1 MEGRLGE
8 KLRELIERAS
18 QEASKGIAWAM
29 ERVVV
34 VGRKEGVVE
43 EMKVVEQEGEGGLER
58 RGVGV
63 DPVFG
68 GGNGDGNGKM
78 VVGGKGEMEV
88 QGKRARKRSPWLKI
102 WKKLS
107 LGRRG

>member
-34 VGRKEGVVE
+34 VGRKGEE
-43 EMKVVEQEGEGGLER
+43 EMMVVEQEGEGGLER
-58 RGVGV
+58 RGVGT

-68 GGNGDGNGKM
+68 EWNGNGKM
-78 VVGGKGEMEV
+78 VVGGKGGREV
-88 QGKRARKRSPWLKI
+88 GVKRARKRSPWLRI
-102 WKKLS
+102 WKKL
-107 LGRRG
+107 GFGHRG